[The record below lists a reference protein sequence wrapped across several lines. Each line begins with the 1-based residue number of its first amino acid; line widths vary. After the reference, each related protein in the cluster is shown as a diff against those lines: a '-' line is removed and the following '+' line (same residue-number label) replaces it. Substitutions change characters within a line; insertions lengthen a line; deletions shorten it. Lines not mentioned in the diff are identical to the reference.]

1 MDWRFK
7 LFSAIYIVINIF
19 CMYYLMAFTIIYEK
33 SAPSWIQGAFL
44 SLFLDWVVLE
54 SFNNLATAA
63 LRSCAQK
70 YPIIR

>member
-1 MDWRFK
+1 
-7 LFSAIYIVINIF
+7 
-19 CMYYLMAFTIIYEK
+19 MAFTIIYEK